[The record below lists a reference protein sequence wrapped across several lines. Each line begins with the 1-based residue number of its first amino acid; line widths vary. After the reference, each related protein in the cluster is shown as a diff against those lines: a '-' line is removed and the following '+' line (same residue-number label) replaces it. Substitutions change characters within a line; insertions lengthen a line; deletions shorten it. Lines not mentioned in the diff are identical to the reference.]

1 MPGISVSRDVAAPPA
16 RVWDIVTDL
25 DRSADVISG
34 IDSVER
40 LDGGGAFGVGT
51 RWRETR
57 TMFGRQA
64 TEGMSVTAMEP
75 GRSYTVEADSRGAH
89 YRSTVGVE
97 PRGADASHLSMTF
110 AGEPSG
116 AVAKVLA
123 ATVGRVFDRATR
135 KALARDLDDIA
146 AAAERGLGNS

>member
-97 PRGADASHLSMTF
+97 PRGADASRLSMTF